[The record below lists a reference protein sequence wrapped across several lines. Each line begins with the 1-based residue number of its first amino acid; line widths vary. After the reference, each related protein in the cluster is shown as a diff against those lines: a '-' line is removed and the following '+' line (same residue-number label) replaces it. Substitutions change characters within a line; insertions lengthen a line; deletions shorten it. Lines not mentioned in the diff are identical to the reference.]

1 MFENTENFNMFINV
15 VLTLIILL
23 VIYNF
28 QKQNITVL
36 EYGVL
41 GLLIYLLIELIT
53 GNCMVMYSKLC
64 KNKQQ
69 SLPVQPI
76 VQAPTQVANNYM
88 KDNESSVDPYKG
100 SNPSGTSQA
109 HGPLDGLGP
118 NEMTSRLQYLYHATS
133 HPDQQVS
140 YVDYKS
146 NAVDRLE
153 KDNASLSSYDHRMV
167 DKTSSFYKDL
177 SANQVNVRDC
187 MDGGS
192 GPESCFQNPTAL
204 RSLESG
210 QTVCVGGN
218 CNQNGANILSGG
230 LNEKNIGNVI
240 REDFNSPSLMNG
252 VNGMQPLFINAPDN
266 LGDSYDISNNMCR
279 GCTVDS
285 CSSCCGQHNEL
296 FS

>member
-1 MFENTENFNMFINV
+1 MKQSNKTIILIFGLIFPVLIMSGEKVVIDLKVALVETADLAPAQAGAMVYLMKSDWASVSEFKEDVAVWMTDYERKKNFLGQQV
-15 VLTLIILL
+15 VSLTLEVREPSSIRTGNLIK
-23 VIYNF
+23 
-28 QKQNITVL
+28 KQNITVL

-76 VQAPTQVANNYM
+76 VQAPAQVANNYM

-167 DKTSSFYKDL
+167 DKTRYH
-177 SANQVNVRDC
+177 RC
-187 MDGGS
+187 Y
-192 GPESCFQNPTAL
+192 
-204 RSLESG
+204 
-210 QTVCVGGN
+210 
-218 CNQNGANILSGG
+218 
-230 LNEKNIGNVI
+230 
-240 REDFNSPSLMNG
+240 
-252 VNGMQPLFINAPDN
+252 FIST
-266 LGDSYDISNNMCR
+266 SY
-279 GCTVDS
+279 G
-285 CSSCCGQHNEL
+285 
-296 FS
+296 